1 MTLYLQHIDTLA
13 DVRDDLTRHRVAIT
27 IAGLAGDLVCTLERT
42 DDDDTRDSLRL
53 ALAELD
59 SIAETLACAW
69 YGDGDYD
76 EVSTE
81 FETDRLLRL
90 TSYGITVN

>member
-13 DVRDDLTRHRVAIT
+13 DVRDTLTRHRVAIT

-42 DDDDTRDSLRL
+42 DNDDTRDSLRL

-59 SIAETLACAW
+59 TIAESLACAW
-69 YGDGDYD
+69 YGDGDGYS
-76 EVSTE
+76 ESE
-81 FETDRLLRL
+81 YETDRLLRL
-90 TSYGITVN
+90 TSTGVAVN

>member
-13 DVRDDLTRHRVAIT
+13 DVRDTLTRHRVAIT

-42 DDDDTRDSLRL
+42 DNDDTRDSLRL

-59 SIAETLACAW
+59 GIAETLACAW
-69 YGDGDYD
+69 YGETDYS
-76 EVSTE
+76 ESE
-81 FETDRLLRL
+81 YETDRLLRL
-90 TSYGITVN
+90 TSNGAAVH